1 MGSTTQRVLV
11 GADGRVEDTGG
22 TVLLEKPGAGGVL
35 AVFGDRWVTRDPGGV
50 TWDDGSV
57 TPLGGGRP
65 DSLLLDADGLLAGFA
80 FGSIA
85 LERSSL
91 QVGRDSRD
99 EAGWALLAFDVDGD
113 GRDEWIVGA
122 PGGNRVDVRDAATL
136 GLIASWTG
144 GTGRFGASLASDGGY
159 VYVGA
164 PMAGTDA
171 QGAVWRCEPVAGA
184 CSLLETGLNLQ
195 DQLGFSLVWGGQ
207 NLYIGAPGG
216 PGTAGAVW
224 VR

>member
-1 MGSTTQRVLV
+1 M

-22 TVLLEKPGAGGVL
+22 TVLLEKAGAGGVL
-35 AVFGDRWVTRDPGGV
+35 AALEQRWATRDGSGV
-50 TWDDGSV
+50 VWDDGSV
-57 TPLGGGRP
+57 TGLEARP
-65 DSLLLDADGLLAGFA
+65 DSLVLTASGVAAGFA
-80 FGSIA
+80 FGETAVSFNGVTA
-85 LERSSL
+85 A
-91 QVGRDSRD
+91 RDTLD

-122 PGGNRVDVRDAATL
+122 PGGNRVDVRDGVTL
-136 GLIASWTG
+136 ALRASWTG
-144 GTGRFGASLASDGGY
+144 GTGRFGASLASDGDY

-171 QGAVWRCEPVAGA
+171 QGAVWKCEPVSGA

-195 DQLGFSLVWGGQ
+195 DQLGFSLRWGGQ
-207 NLYIGAPGG
+207 NLFIGAPGG
-216 PGTAGAVW
+216 PGTAGTVW